1 MNTIARLKIVLT
13 ACIAAFAFG
22 LLTSPA
28 THAAAAA
35 ACPAAPIIPAIELP
49 HLRSAVNHGIEG
61 VVVALGSSSTL
72 GVMASDIAH
81 SYPALLQQLLSA
93 GLPDAHI
100 VVLNRGIGGQD
111 ATEELARL
119 DADVIALRPQ
129 VVIWQV
135 GANGALRNADPA
147 IFRSTVSSGVHRLE
161 AAGIDVVLMD
171 NQQAPRLLAAPDEP
185 LLDQALGQVAADT
198 GATLFSRRALM
209 RSWQRDGEPL
219 ADFIASDGLHHND
232 HGYLCVAQSLARA
245 ILSGLAP
252 RQPVTASR

>member
-1 MNTIARLKIVLT
+1 MKNVALHRIART
-13 ACIAAFAFG
+13 ACSAVFAFG
-22 LLTSPA
+22 LLLSPA
-28 THAAAAA
+28 AHASVDP
-35 ACPAAPIIPAIELP
+35 ACPAAPILPAIDLP
-49 HLRSAVNHGIEG
+49 HLRSAVIHGIEG
-61 VVVALGSSSTL
+61 VVVALGSSSTQ
-72 GVMASDIAH
+72 GAMASDLAH

-93 GLPDAHI
+93 GLPEAHI
-100 VVLNRGIGGQD
+100 AVLNRGIGGQD
-111 ATEELARL
+111 ATEEMARL

-147 IFRSTVSSGVHRLE
+147 IFRSTVSGGVHRLE

-171 NQQAPRLLAAPDEP
+171 NQQSPRLLAAPEEP
-185 LLDQALGQVAADT
+185 LLDQTLAQVATDT

-209 RSWQRDGEPL
+209 RTWARDGEPM
-219 ADFIASDGLHHND
+219 AEFIAADGLHHND

-245 ILSGLAP
+245 MLSGLKP